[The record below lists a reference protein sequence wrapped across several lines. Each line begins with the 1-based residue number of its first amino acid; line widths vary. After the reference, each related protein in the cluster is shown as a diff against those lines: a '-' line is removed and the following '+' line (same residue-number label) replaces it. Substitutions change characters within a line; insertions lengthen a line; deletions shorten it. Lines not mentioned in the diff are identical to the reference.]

1 MLLDFVHVSQNLFI
15 IFFFF
20 FYIVTIQ
27 HVLEVVCRID
37 SEAP

>member
-15 IFFFF
+15 IFFF